1 MQRVFVSIGSNIKP
15 KKNLEI
21 AKNHLNHLFQCEYSS
36 IYETSSEGFKGENFL
51 NLVVSFKTEI
61 KPMKLRGILKSIEN
75 KMGRTESQKGMSN
88 RTIDLDIILYGD
100 SVIYED
106 KVEIPSSD
114 IEKYLFVLE
123 PLTEIA
129 GDLIHPI
136 LKISFKELLE
146 ERRNST

>member
-1 MQRVFVSIGSNIKP
+1 
-15 KKNLEI
+15 
-21 AKNHLNHLFQCEYSS
+21 
-36 IYETSSEGFKGENFL
+36 
-51 NLVVSFKTEI
+51 LVVSFKTEI
-61 KPMKLRGILKSIEN
+61 KLMKLRGILKSIEN

>member
-1 MQRVFVSIGSNIKP
+1 MQRVFISIGSNIKP
-15 KKNLEI
+15 KKNFEI
-21 AKNHLNHLFQCEYSS
+21 AKNHLNNLFQCKYSS

-51 NLVVSFKTEI
+51 NAVVSFKTEFN
-61 KPMKLRGILKSIEN
+61 PLELRGILKSIEN
-75 KMGRTESQKGMSN
+75 KMGRTEFQKGMSN
-88 RTIDLDIILYGD
+88 RVIDLDIILYGD

-114 IEKYLFVLE
+114 IENYLFVLE

-129 GDLIHPI
+129 GDLMHPV

>member
-1 MQRVFVSIGSNIKP
+1 
-15 KKNLEI
+15 
-21 AKNHLNHLFQCEYSS
+21 
-36 IYETSSEGFKGENFL
+36 
-51 NLVVSFKTEI
+51 
-61 KPMKLRGILKSIEN
+61 
-75 KMGRTESQKGMSN
+75 MGRTESQKGMSN
-88 RTIDLDIILYGD
+88 RIIDLDIILYGD

-136 LKISFKELLE
+136 LKISFKDGIA
-146 ERRNST
+146 RTPAVS